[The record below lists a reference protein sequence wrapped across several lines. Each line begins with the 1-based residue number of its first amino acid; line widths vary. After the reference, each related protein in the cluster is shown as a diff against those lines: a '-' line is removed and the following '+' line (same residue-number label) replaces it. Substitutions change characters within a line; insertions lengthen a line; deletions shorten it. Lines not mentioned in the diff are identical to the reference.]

1 MKKIFK
7 SVIVAAVAVFTLASC
22 NNAAKMAELAEQVK
36 INCNPEVLEVIAGN
50 IDADVTVNFPA
61 EYFLP
66 KAKLEVTPVIVY
78 QGGEAV
84 GKPFMYQGQ
93 KVTENYKMV
102 SKDGAQIKEHVNFS
116 YVEGME
122 KSQLVARA
130 KVIYKGKTY
139 EFPQDIKIA
148 DGANTTYM
156 LVCQKGTYNMQADK
170 YQEVIPEEV
179 EAQILY
185 LINSADVRSS
195 QINSAD
201 IKDYQNDIKNVM
213 NDERRTIKGTEIV
226 AYASPDGPEAKN
238 NILSDKREASA
249 EKAFKKVAKKLETGE
264 VSGKSI
270 GEDWEGFQELINN
283 SNIEDKDLIIRV
295 LSMYSDPNVRE
306 REIKNM
312 SSIYTSVAKDVLPQL
327 RRARFITSVEYQN
340 YTPEELNDLVAN
352 NIDVLDEEALLR
364 SATLTDDPAA
374 KLAIYKQAIKKYN
387 SQRAIYNSAC
397 VYLDQDK
404 LADAKKMAEKL
415 EGDGCC
421 NKNLRGVIA
430 LREGEYQTAAKYFA
444 EVKCAEGAP
453 NRAVINILNGAY
465 AQAAKELE
473 GTGNANEALAY
484 ILTGQLDKA
493 SSALK
498 DKDCAPAAYQRAIV
512 AARKGDAAKAN
523 AELAKSASCDKL
535 AKKAAT
541 DIEFVKVK

>member
-7 SVIVAAVAVFTLASC
+7 SVIVAAVAVFTLSSC

-352 NIDVLDEEALLR
+352 NIDVLDEEAL
-364 SATLTDDPAA
+364 
-374 KLAIYKQAIKKYN
+374 
-387 SQRAIYNSAC
+387 
-397 VYLDQDK
+397 
-404 LADAKKMAEKL
+404 
-415 EGDGCC
+415 
-421 NKNLRGVIA
+421 
-430 LREGEYQTAAKYFA
+430 
-444 EVKCAEGAP
+444 
-453 NRAVINILNGAY
+453 
-465 AQAAKELE
+465 
-473 GTGNANEALAY
+473 
-484 ILTGQLDKA
+484 
-493 SSALK
+493 
-498 DKDCAPAAYQRAIV
+498 
-512 AARKGDAAKAN
+512 
-523 AELAKSASCDKL
+523 
-535 AKKAAT
+535 
-541 DIEFVKVK
+541 